1 MNTASNSLVI
11 DFEHTTVEKVDHL
24 LTHITN
30 VRQDFKDD
38 GQELSIEVVAYGAA
52 IQLFT
57 QDGAEFRDRIAEL
70 QGLGVIFGVCR
81 TAMNALE
88 VDDSQLLNAVEVVPS
103 GVGHLVKL
111 QLTGSAYIKA

>member
-38 GQELSIEVVAYGAA
+38 
-52 IQLFT
+52 
-57 QDGAEFRDRIAEL
+57 
-70 QGLGVIFGVCR
+70 
-81 TAMNALE
+81 
-88 VDDSQLLNAVEVVPS
+88 
-103 GVGHLVKL
+103 
-111 QLTGSAYIKA
+111 